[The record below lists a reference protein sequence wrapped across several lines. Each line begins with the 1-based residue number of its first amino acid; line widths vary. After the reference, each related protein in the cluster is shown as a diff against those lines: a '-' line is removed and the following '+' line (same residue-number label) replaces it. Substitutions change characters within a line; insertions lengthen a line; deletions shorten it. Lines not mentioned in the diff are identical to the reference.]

1 MRTALLATLLLS
13 SGTARA
19 DDWPQWLGP
28 KRDGVWRE
36 DGIADK
42 FPADGPKKLWEKP
55 VGIGYGG
62 PAVAGGKLYLMDRVL
77 GSGVANPANPFD
89 RQSKVAGN
97 ERVLCLDAKTGN
109 QLWKYEYPS
118 VYQISYAAGPR
129 CTPTVDGDKVYT
141 LGAMGD
147 LHCLDAAKGTLV
159 WKKNFVDDF
168 DARVPVWG
176 FACHPLVDGDNLICV
191 AGGSDN
197 RLVIAFDK
205 HTGKVNWASQSCE
218 GDFGY
223 CPPVVYEFG
232 GTRQLIV
239 WHARALVGLDPAT
252 GKRLWSVPWELKAS
266 LNVPMPRKVGEDGLF
281 VTSFYHGSMFLK
293 VSADAAKVVW
303 KSAAK
308 GEMPNQ
314 TRDLSAIMSTPV
326 IDGDYTYGV
335 CSHGE
340 LRCLVTATGERKWAT
355 MLATRGKLTAA
366 NVAAN
371 PEPNTSSERWGHA
384 FIVKQGD
391 RFVLFNE
398 QGDLIFAKLSASG
411 YEEVSRAHL
420 IDPTNTMARGR
431 KVVWMHPA
439 FADRCVF
446 VRNDQQLACF
456 SLAK

>member
-1 MRTALLATLLLS
+1 MRHALLALVLL
-13 SGTARA
+13 AAPVQA

-28 KRDGVWRE
+28 HRDGVWRE
-36 DGIADK
+36 TGILDT
-42 FPADGPKKLWEKP
+42 FPAGGPKKVWEKP

-62 PAVAGGKLYLMDRVL
+62 PAVAGGKVYVLDRVL
-77 GSGVANPANPFD
+77 GDGVTNPANPFD
-89 RQSKVAGN
+89 RQSKVGGS
-97 ERVLCLDAKTGN
+97 ERVLCLDAKTGE
-109 QLWKYEYPS
+109 QVWKHEYPS

-129 CTPTVDGDKVYT
+129 CTPTVDGDRVYT

-147 LHCLDAAKGTLV
+147 LFCLTAGTGAVVWQKNLV
-159 WKKNFVDDF
+159 NDF

-176 FACHPLVDGDNLICV
+176 FACHPLIDGDNLICV
-191 AGGSDN
+191 GGGPGK
-197 RLVIAFDK
+197 LVIAFDK
-205 HTGKVNWASQSCE
+205 KTGAVNWASQTCE

-232 GTRQLIV
+232 GKRQLIV
-239 WHARALVGLDPAT
+239 WHARAVVGLDPAT

-266 LNVPMPRKVGEDGLF
+266 LNVPLPRQVGADGLF
-281 VTSFYHGSMFLK
+281 LTSFYHGSMFLK
-293 VSADAAKVVW
+293 VTADAAAVVW
-303 KSAAK
+303 KSTAK

-314 TRDLSAIMSTPV
+314 TRDLSAIMCTPIV
-326 IDGDYTYGV
+326 DGDYTYGV

-355 MLATRGKLTAA
+355 MAATRGSRTPAK
-366 NVAAN
+366 VAAN
-371 PEPNTSSERWGHA
+371 PDPDPQTERWGHA
-384 FIVKQGD
+384 FLVKQAG
-391 RFVLFNE
+391 RYVLFNE
-398 QGDLIFAKLSASG
+398 QGDLIFAKLNPAG

-439 FADRCVF
+439 FADKCVF
-446 VRNDQQLACF
+446 VRNDRQMVCY

>member
-1 MRTALLATLLLS
+1 MRTALLSLILL
-13 SGTARA
+13 GGGIARA

-36 DGIADK
+36 DGLIDT

-62 PAVAGGKLYLMDRVL
+62 PAVAGGKLFLMDRVL
-77 GSGVANPANPFD
+77 GDGVANPTNPFD
-89 RQSKVAGN
+89 RQSRVGGS
-97 ERVLCLDAKTGN
+97 ERVLCLDAKTGD
-109 QLWKYEYPS
+109 QLWKYEYPCT
-118 VYQISYAAGPR
+118 YQISYAAGPR
-129 CTPTVDGDKVYT
+129 CTPTVDGDKVYA

-147 LHCLDAAKGTLV
+147 LTCLDAGKGTLV
-159 WKKNFVDDF
+159 WKKNFVTDF

-205 HTGKVNWASQSCE
+205 NTGKVNWAKQSCE

-223 CPPVVYEFG
+223 CPPVIYEFG
-232 GTRQLIV
+232 GKRQLIV
-239 WHARALVGLDPAT
+239 WHARALLGLDPKDGT
-252 GKRLWSVPWELKAS
+252 KLWGVPWDLKAS
-266 LNVPMPRKVGEDGLF
+266 LNVPMPRKVGDDGLF

-293 VSADAAKVVW
+293 ITDGIGRVVW

-314 TRDLSAIMSTPV
+314 TRDLSAIMCTPV
-326 IDGDYTYGV
+326 IDGDYTFGV

-340 LRCLVTATGERKWAT
+340 LRGLVTATGERKWTT
-355 MLATRGKLTAA
+355 MQATRGKRTPAA
-366 NVAAN
+366 VAEN
-371 PEPNTSSERWGHA
+371 PEPNTQSERWGHA
-384 FIVKQGD
+384 FIVKQAD
-391 RFVLFNE
+391 RYVLFNE
-398 QGDLIFAKLSASG
+398 QGDLIFAKLSPTG
-411 YEEVSRAHL
+411 YEELSRAHL

-439 FADRCVF
+439 FADKCVF
-446 VRNDQQLACF
+446 VRNDEQLMCY